1 MTLLFGKLTQDF
13 INFEQVVQDP
23 SRQDQIPAAL
33 DSFRTSAALN
43 ASYLCYIGMCL
54 IFVQ

>member
-54 IFVQ
+54 ISVQ